1 MALSIP
7 SVPFIPPPPRVF
19 VILFWK
25 SCKCLTVGP
34 GIQTKTSRV
43 WSLKKC
49 ANPPPQDN
57 TKILGHFR
65 VPKTLT
71 YKMRLGAQPFLWKR
85 VLFAWEW
92 NMISVS
98 KAEHLPWYWN
108 RGPGELEN
116 VLLLHFWHQNGAQFS
131 RWLQLILIWK
141 VSTQPQFESESFLIR
156 SQGFLHA
163 LLGTRLWGF
172 SRN

>member
-7 SVPFIPPPPRVF
+7 SVPFIPPWVF

-49 ANPPPQDN
+49 ANAPPQDN

-85 VLFAWEW
+85 VLFAENEIWFPYQRLSTYPSIETEARG
-92 NMISVS
+92 NS
-98 KAEHLPWYWN
+98 KMSYYCIFDTKMVLNSQDDYNLFWYE
-108 RGPGELEN
+108 RCPLS
-116 VLLLHFWHQNGAQFS
+116 LSL
-131 RWLQLILIWK
+131 K
-141 VSTQPQFESESFLIR
+141 VKVF
-156 SQGFLHA
+156 
-163 LLGTRLWGF
+163 
-172 SRN
+172 